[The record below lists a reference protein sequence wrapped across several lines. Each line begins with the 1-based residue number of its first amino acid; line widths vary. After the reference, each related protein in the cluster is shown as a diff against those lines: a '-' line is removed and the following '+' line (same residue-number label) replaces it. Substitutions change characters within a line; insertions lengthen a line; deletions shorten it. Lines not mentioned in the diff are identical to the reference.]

1 MKQVRDFLK
10 ERGLIFHFL
19 RKQIMLLKIS
29 DFFGAG
35 SHIRSL
41 EARWAITRLTYRT
54 ESSSTTRRKTLGI
67 NIINNTLDYIS
78 TWQDWFRKHRNIERC
93 LKNLELL
100 KQPLDQKLIDFDE
113 EKKNFHEKYDAK
125 VTTEK
130 NSRPNIKALDKPG
143 VPWIHDIN
151 WPAISSRIT
160 PRKCANESINCAIRS
175 HPRFCHSRLEVWDES
190 PRGKSWMPKGR
201 DYKSSNRFRI
211 ITRHSEQ
218 LGWSRPQFDSMCLC
232 WWKCWYIDVIR
243 QQNYR
248 TSNHSLT
255 TSWRWPMSC
264 FDLVSIHCRK
274 QHQYKLAAAPSTPPA
289 SIPKVPMTV
298 PNSSIPTTSLSIGG
312 TAPAVRVPDYGGPK
326 QGDAEA
332 IFVDKWAQPTVV
344 SSWEISF
351 KSEVSHFSQ
360 YPRAAMLRIGEVE
373 DAESMD
379 GLIASAS
386 WSGRPIPDFENLDFK
401 IASGLRKILTGNFK
415 KQVTTAEGKAQ
426 SEKRSLTGK
435 QIPWLIY
442 DSLLNQWRQ
451 WIHLGHWRFHWKLIW
466 RTTTFRSSTQ
476 SGRKYY
482 QQSLTDLP
490 TTYWRVCTGC
500 NLKSRKNWKTC
511 STCTRKRRHLA
522 TRNTIIADWSWWP
535 KDILS
540 TKSKILASK
549 RETETCTDRAKE
561 KRAEKAKKMPT
572 APREKTASVGSRKAN
587 VQVESRAFKHVP
599 NKQGRGKGWLSPPSP
614 TGSPHRNSKGDGKG
628 YHLRQNNYSF
638 DALQTNC
645 FGINIKL

>member
-1 MKQVRDFLK
+1 MDRHESRDDAMTVDWGWNWDTCNKTTGCVRSDFTLTQRGFQMDTGWTKCYAHESARSTKQV
-10 ERGLIFHFL
+10 
-19 RKQIMLLKIS
+19 
-29 DFFGAG
+29 
-35 SHIRSL
+35 
-41 EARWAITRLTYRT
+41 
-54 ESSSTTRRKTLGI
+54 
-67 NIINNTLDYIS
+67 
-78 TWQDWFRKHRNIERC
+78 
-93 LKNLELL
+93 
-100 KQPLDQKLIDFDE
+100 
-113 EKKNFHEKYDAK
+113 
-125 VTTEK
+125 
-130 NSRPNIKALDKPG
+130 
-143 VPWIHDIN
+143 
-151 WPAISSRIT
+151 
-160 PRKCANESINCAIRS
+160 
-175 HPRFCHSRLEVWDES
+175 
-190 PRGKSWMPKGR
+190 
-201 DYKSSNRFRI
+201 
-211 ITRHSEQ
+211 ITRHSAQ

-232 WWKCWYIDVIR
+232 WWKCWYIDGIR

-248 TSNHSLT
+248 TSNHSPT

-332 IFVDKWAQPTVV
+332 IFVDKWAQPTDI

-360 YPRAAMLRIGEVE
+360 YTRAAMLRIGEVE

-435 QIPWLIY
+435 QIAWLIF

-451 WIHLGHWRFHWKLIW
+451 WIHLGHWRFIESSFEERQRSGLRHKVGGSIISSHWQTYRQHIGESAQDAIWKVGRIEKLAPRVRARDDIW
-466 RTTTFRSSTQ
+466 RQELRLLQIEVDGPKTSQAENQRFSLQ
-476 SGRKYY
+476 SEKPRRA
-482 QQSLTDLP
+482 Q
-490 TTYWRVCTGC
+490 
-500 NLKSRKNWKTC
+500 TC
-511 STCTRKRRHLA
+511 
-522 TRNTIIADWSWWP
+522 
-535 KDILS
+535 
-540 TKSKILASK
+540 
-549 RETETCTDRAKE
+549 RAKE
-561 KRAEKAKKMPT
+561 KRAEKAKKMPTT

-587 VQVESRAFKHVP
+587 VQVESRAFKHDP

-628 YHLRQNNYSF
+628 
-638 DALQTNC
+638 
-645 FGINIKL
+645 